1 MNQNAG
7 YPYSVTL
14 RHTNSNSTK
23 YYGYYPKSPYDVE
36 HYRTPGSKNGQRL
49 YQYKDGSLT
58 PLGRIHYGVGPARD
72 SKVIEADNARR
83 AEKRAE
89 RQSARDAIRSEKQ
102 AQKDAVAAEKQAK
115 KDAAAAE
122 KADIDRRI
130 ETAKKNKLMRAHP
143 EWMSDEELKADT
155 ERARLETQRE
165 ESLRNLNQA
174 QAANTRFES
183 NKTHDDYLSKNKKD
197 MTNDELREATERIVA
212 EKRYEDA
219 VRDLKQARHPF
230 AKQLF
235 KDAANTMVRTLAQKG
250 AEKLVNKIFEDH
262 DEVSELKKRKEEL
275 ELRKQ
280 VSDLEGDSG
289 SDIVKRLTKG
299 GFGEPDKE
307 AAKDEKRISSV
318 KNDIG
323 KKEEK
328 LDKLTEDRESK
339 FEAFSKNKQ
348 KKLDKISEEREELS
362 KDYSNK
368 FNEYSNLIEKAAKK
382 GDTKTA
388 WDYIEKR
395 TKLMTK
401 NDKELRDIESR
412 YNKLFGQSTD
422 KSVSKADK
430 QIKQLEKD
438 IRKGN
443 KLLDEIE
450 KDAADR
456 AKKRGIQGDSSKLF
470 KGMSAAD
477 VETAKNLL
485 IDMKQAMYLANEVAQ
500 GGNGREVDT
509 GSFNFTNRF
518 GGKGNNNGGNNNGGG
533 DNQKQKKGNK
543 K

>member
-14 RHTNSNSTK
+14 RHMNSNSSK

-83 AEKRAE
+83 AEKRSE
-89 RQSARDAIRSEKQ
+89 RQAKKDAI
-102 AQKDAVAAEKQAK
+102 AADKQAK
-115 KDAAAAE
+115 KDASAAE
-122 KADIDRRI
+122 KADMDRRV

-155 ERARLETQRE
+155 ERTRLETQRE

-183 NKTHDDYLSKNKKD
+183 NKTHKDYLSKNKKD

-219 VRDLKQARHPF
+219 VRELKQARHPF
-230 AKQLF
+230 AKQLL
-235 KDAANTMVRTLAQKG
+235 KDAAGIMVRNIAQKS
-250 AEKLVNKIFEDH
+250 ADKLVEKMFERH
-262 DEVSELKKRKEEL
+262 DEVSELKKRKEAL

-289 SDIVKRLTKG
+289 SDIVKRLAKG
-299 GFGEPDKE
+299 GFGESDKE

-328 LDKLTEDRESK
+328 LEKLTEDRESK

-348 KKLDKISEEREELS
+348 KQLDKINEEKEELSTDYNNQRNEYINLIKKAAESGNAKDEMKYVKKLDKLKLQTDKKL
-362 KDYSNK
+362 KD
-368 FNEYSNLIEKAAKK
+368 NES
-382 GDTKTA
+382 D
-388 WDYIEKR
+388 
-395 TKLMTK
+395 
-401 NDKELRDIESR
+401 
-412 YNKLFGQSTD
+412 YNKLFGKSTD

-430 QIKQLEKD
+430 QIKKLEKD
-438 IRKGN
+438 IRKGT
-443 KLLDEIE
+443 KLIDEIE

-456 AKKRGIQGDSSKLF
+456 EKKRGIQGDASKLF

-485 IDMKQAMYLANEVAQ
+485 IDMKQAMYLANEVAS

-518 GGKGNNNGGNNNGGG
+518 FNKGNNGGSNNGNNNQ
-533 DNQKQKKGNK
+533 QKQNKDKKRH
-543 K
+543 